1 LLRSTQQEDFS
12 KRKDEETETIQ
23 TRNILSYNSNKK
35 GRTEKPIEKVVGKI
49 KEPLTLLEQN
59 EKKKKK
65 KLDHTMSTTH
75 GKPIEGMECY
85 CNMEDITEEDGN
97 YGTNTYTMYTTLH

>member
-1 LLRSTQQEDFS
+1 MGE
-12 KRKDEETETIQ
+12 
-23 TRNILSYNSNKK
+23 YC
-35 GRTEKPIEKVVGKI
+35 I

-59 EKKKKK
+59 ETKQQQQ

-75 GKPIEGMECY
+75 GTPIEGMECY

-97 YGTNTYTMYTTLH
+97 YGTYEYTM

>member
-1 LLRSTQQEDFS
+1 MGE
-12 KRKDEETETIQ
+12 
-23 TRNILSYNSNKK
+23 YC
-35 GRTEKPIEKVVGKI
+35 I

-59 EKKKKK
+59 KT

-97 YGTNTYTMYTTLH
+97 YGTKYTM